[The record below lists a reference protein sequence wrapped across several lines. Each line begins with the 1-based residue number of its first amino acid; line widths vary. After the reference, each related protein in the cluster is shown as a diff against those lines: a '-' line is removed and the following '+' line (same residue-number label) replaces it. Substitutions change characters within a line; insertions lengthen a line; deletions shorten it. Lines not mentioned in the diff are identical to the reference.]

1 MKKTIGLFLLAIAV
15 CIISIAAYTERVYQP
30 REGFRAPAFEM
41 PAVADTTK
49 TLRLA
54 DLKGRYVLLSFWSAA
69 DPQSRMRN
77 MTYDAMTR
85 EIDRGL
91 NHRADSIVFL
101 SVNFDASHKLVRELA
116 ARDSL
121 SVDYLGRIEGQA
133 AQRLITDYRLADG
146 YRAYLIDPS
155 GRVVARN
162 PSGDTMRDIVT
173 DASR

>member
-1 MKKTIGLFLLAIAV
+1 MKKTIGLFLLAVAV
-15 CIISIAAYTERVYQP
+15 CVISIAAYTERVYQP

-41 PAVADTTK
+41 PAVADTTR

-77 MTYDAMTR
+77 MTYDAVTR
-85 EIDRGL
+85 DIDRSL

-121 SVDYLGRIEGQA
+121 SVDHLGQIGGQA

-155 GRVVARN
+155 GRAIARN
-162 PSGDTMRDIVT
+162 PSADTMRDILT
-173 DASR
+173 ASR